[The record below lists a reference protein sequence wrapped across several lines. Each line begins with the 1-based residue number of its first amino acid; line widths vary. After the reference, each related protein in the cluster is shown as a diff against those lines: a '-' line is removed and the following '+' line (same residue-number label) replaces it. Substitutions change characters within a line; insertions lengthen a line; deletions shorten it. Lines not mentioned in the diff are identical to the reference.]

1 MLELV
6 RVEIKYCA
14 NCGYFSQASWIANEL
29 NESFGK
35 DLAITLTPVSEGRLE
50 VYLED
55 SLLFDRE
62 TSGHYPNF
70 EDITRLKLEVREEIE

>member
-62 TSGHYPNF
+62 TAGHYPNF